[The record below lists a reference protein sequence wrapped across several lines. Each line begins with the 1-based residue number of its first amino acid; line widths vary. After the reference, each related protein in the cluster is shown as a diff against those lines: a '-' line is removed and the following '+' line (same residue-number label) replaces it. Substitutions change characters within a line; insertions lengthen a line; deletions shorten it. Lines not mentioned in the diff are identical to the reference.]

1 MKVIGEKHMNK
12 YKLILKLITIIHCL
26 IVSYLILDFQFNK
39 FQTYNVTLGNWQ
51 QFQPLLYT
59 SVICW
64 IIWSIDLLLTVEI
77 LTE

>member
-1 MKVIGEKHMNK
+1 MNK

-39 FQTYNVTLGNWQ
+39 FQTYNITLSNWQ

-59 SVICW
+59 SVIYW